1 MKEKIL
7 NTIRIVI
14 LSLILSTAIGYS
26 LADWAP
32 PTSAPPFNNTPP
44 PINVGPA
51 SQTRDGNLFLNQR
64 IFANKGIFS
73 GVTIG
78 GTSDPVEKLDVFG
91 NVRATGKIT
100 AGTGAGQGFCLGP
113 SCITAWPTGGDNLG
127 NRNAGGG
134 TITNVANPVSLQ
146 DAATKGYV
154 DTAVAAGGGLPT
166 LYHCPIVPQVSIFAT
181 PPVLDNGYLDVILV
195 STGPLVT
202 TTSGCHGGSV
212 PVSPPLLPGCGGQ
225 TTIDGF
231 CTTSVYTGAFPS
243 ITATSCSVA
252 CTQLN

>member
-1 MKEKIL
+1 MKQKIL
-7 NTIRIVI
+7 NTIRIII

-78 GTSDPVEKLDVFG
+78 GTSDPVEKLDVIG
-91 NVRATGKIT
+91 NVMVTGNMRATGKIT

-113 SCITAWPTGGDNLG
+113 SCITSWPINSAGTYTLGANLNMS
-127 NRNAGGG
+127 NRR
-134 TITNVANPVSLQ
+134 ITNVANPVNPQ
-146 DAATKGYV
+146 DAATKSYV
-154 DTAVAAGGGLPT
+154 DGKINTTSMKYFKGYGCGACPYGVYNSGGGYSCYLTTDTGSLAVAPGWCAGTTGSP
-166 LYHCPIVPQVSIFAT
+166 S
-181 PPVLDNGYLDVILV
+181 LDF
-195 STGPLVT
+195 
-202 TTSGCHGGSV
+202 
-212 PVSPPLLPGCGGQ
+212 
-225 TTIDGF
+225 GF
-231 CTTSVYTGAFPS
+231 WSY
-243 ITATSCSVA
+243 
-252 CTQLN
+252 